1 VAGRSPAGSGFLEGR
16 SAPAHLGKRKLE
28 RREQRLAALDDAGV
42 HRAPKPRT
50 EAEWAALSEESKRVA
65 AHRERAY
72 LTYVFQSHPW
82 RPSDISSALGAT
94 SYVKEVFKAREFFTE
109 HFNRVKELVD
119 GMEERE
125 FGEAFGLYLH
135 YEMRLTFDKIL
146 RVVRPIAWVPSE
158 ALCSPP
164 EGPR

>member
-1 VAGRSPAGSGFLEGR
+1 M
-16 SAPAHLGKRKLE
+16 
-28 RREQRLAALDDAGV
+28 
-42 HRAPKPRT
+42 
-50 EAEWAALSEESKRVA
+50 
-65 AHRERAY
+65 
-72 LTYVFQSHPW
+72 
-82 RPSDISSALGAT
+82 
-94 SYVKEVFKAREFFTE
+94 KEVFKPREFFTE

-146 RVVRPIAWVPSE
+146 RVVTPIAWVPSE

-164 EGPR
+164 EGPC